1 MVVVFP
7 IMITR
12 VIPSALL
19 IFVVEVQ
26 ITKQMA
32 ACFATDEDTE
42 QYKGFIAL
50 QMGGTMDDTWYPDT
64 ARYYNLFYKSFCY
77 GW

>member
-1 MVVVFP
+1 
-7 IMITR
+7 
-12 VIPSALL
+12 
-19 IFVVEVQ
+19 
-26 ITKQMA
+26 MA

>member
-1 MVVVFP
+1 MVVIFP
-7 IMITR
+7 IMITG
-12 VIPSALL
+12 VITPALL

-42 QYKGFIAL
+42 QYKVFIAL
-50 QMGGTMDDTWYPDT
+50 QMGGTMDDTWYRDT
-64 ARYYNLFYKSFCY
+64 ARY
-77 GW
+77 